1 MASGKAK
8 MGKGGGA
15 MKYDL
20 THARHDPAHCL
31 TPGLFRSLKRG
42 ERKRLK
48 LDVTYIHGNDS
59 IRFWGPEPLGV
70 DDLRVLQG
78 LVAMAATSGEGG
90 RGIVLSP
97 EPKTGEG
104 QQLRLWLYLKWDA
117 IEKDSMIAK
126 GSFRQLAKEI
136 GYTAD
141 SGGAF
146 RIIRESI
153 ERLWAVSVIVERDGR
168 RQGFRILADYASD
181 EREGKLFVAL
191 NPRLAEAVMGKRP
204 YTRIELSEV
213 RALQTDPARLIHQR
227 LCGWIDPGKTGLVEI
242 DTLCKYVW
250 HDGAKQGSSTL
261 RMRKAAIRKGLT
273 EIAAVGWAVTEYAKG
288 KWKIVRPPAL
298 TLTNPCPNVDE
309 PLP

>member
-31 TPGLFRSLKRG
+31 APGLFRSLKRG

-48 LDVTYIHGNDS
+48 LDITYQCGGDS

-78 LVAMAATSGEGG
+78 LVAMAATSGGSG

-104 QQLRLWLYLKWDA
+104 QQLRLWLDLKWDA
-117 IEKDSMIAK
+117 IEKDTMVAK

-136 GYTAD
+136 GYTTD

-146 RIIRESI
+146 RVIRESI
-153 ERLWAVSVIVERDGR
+153 ERLWSVSVIVERDGR

-204 YTRIELSEV
+204 HTRIDMNEV
-213 RALQTDPARLIHQR
+213 RALQTDPVRFIYQR
-227 LCGWIDPGKTGLVEI
+227 LCGWIDPGKAGTITI
-242 DTLCKYVW
+242 DTLCEYVW
-250 HDGAKQGSSTL
+250 HDPDGATPSNATVRQRRTTA
-261 RMRKAAIRKGLT
+261 RKALKEL
-273 EIAAVGWAVTEYAKG
+273 AALQSWTVEEYTKD
-288 KWKIVRPPAL
+288 KWSIYREKSNMLRRI
-298 TLTNPCPNVDE
+298 
-309 PLP
+309 